1 MITLRDYQQDAVQS
15 AYAYWQNGTS
25 CIIEAPCG
33 AGKSL
38 IIGKICHDSIT
49 HDVRVLVVTHRK
61 KLLEQNE
68 AELKNLF
75 QKLENGHDMLSRD
88 YSRLNDAIV
97 KISESLMALVV
108 IQEQNKSIM
117 QCMEH
122 QSTTIEKLD
131 ARIDAIELQMPQL
144 VESRQWLMIGLGLI
158 VTAVI
163 VALIALVIK

>member
-1 MITLRDYQQDAVQS
+1 MRGYRCAF
-15 AYAYWQNGTS
+15 ARRRRR
-25 CIIEAPCG
+25 
-33 AGKSL
+33 
-38 IIGKICHDSIT
+38 KIRGD
-49 HDVRVLVVTHRK
+49 D
-61 KLLEQNE
+61 LLEQLHE
-68 AELKNLF
+68 TRL
-75 QKLENGHDMLSRD
+75 QKLENGHDVLSRD

-117 QCMEH
+117 QCIEH

-158 VTAVI
+158 LSMVV
-163 VALIALVIK
+163 VGLIALVIK

>member
-1 MITLRDYQQDAVQS
+1 MRGYRCAFARRLRR
-15 AYAYWQNGTS
+15 
-25 CIIEAPCG
+25 
-33 AGKSL
+33 
-38 IIGKICHDSIT
+38 KIRGVD
-49 HDVRVLVVTHRK
+49 
-61 KLLEQNE
+61 LLEQLHE
-68 AELKNLF
+68 TRL

-158 VTAVI
+158 LSMAV
-163 VALIALVIK
+163 VEVIALVIK